1 MDNLKTILFS
11 LSLALLLT
19 ACSNIKPWVKPYEK
33 AFLADEIM
41 ILDRDPV
48 ASSYFEHVYDTREG
62 SRGAGLAAGGGCG
75 CN

>member
-1 MDNLKTILFS
+1 MSNLKTILFS
-11 LSLALLLT
+11 ICLASLLT

-48 ASSYFEHVYDTREG
+48 ASSYFEHVYDSREG

>member
-1 MDNLKTILFS
+1 MSNFKTILFS

-19 ACSNIKPWVKPYEK
+19 GCSSIKPWVKPYEK

-41 ILDRDPV
+41 KLDPDPV
-48 ASSYFEHVYDTREG
+48 SSSYFEHVYDSREG

>member
-1 MDNLKTILFS
+1 MSNFKTFLFS
-11 LSLALLLT
+11 LILAMLLT
-19 ACSNIKPWVKPYEK
+19 GCSNIKPWVKPYEK

-41 ILDRDPV
+41 ERDPDPV
-48 ASSYFEHVYDTREG
+48 SSSYFEHVYDSREG